1 MGDFFVQAKGIDT
14 RDQHDANRTLE
25 RRNVAFHVEI
35 NVINRLEEE
44 RFILIQID
52 DFETRFQK
60 IRTIEQAAIKDYQLV
75 TLLCELELT
84 YDIPIFEDAE
94 WSRLHSQI
102 MDLYQ
107 KVLEERRK
115 LDNAGVG
122 MRDGQDTKEVGQ

>member
-1 MGDFFVQAKGIDT
+1 MDDFFVQAKGMDT

-52 DFETRFQK
+52 DFATRFQK
-60 IRTIEQAAIKDYQLV
+60 IRTIEQAAVKDYQLV

-94 WSRLHSQI
+94 WSRHHSQI

-107 KVLEERRK
+107 KVLEERR
-115 LDNAGVG
+115 DNENIGVG
-122 MRDGQDTKEVGQ
+122 MREVQDTREVGQ